1 MDHSQTLA
9 AMGQAVR
16 QTFRDSGMALPERQL
31 EQLALF
37 GTLLVEKNQVM
48 NLTAITEPDA
58 VAKLH
63 FLDSMTL
70 LQAMDCKNKTLID
83 VGCGAGFP
91 GIPAA
96 IAEPTLQVTL
106 LDSLQKRMNWL
117 REILPRLGVEATVA
131 AARAEDYVASHREQ
145 FDLAT
150 SRAVA
155 RLHILCELCLPYV
168 KVGGSFLALKGAMTA
183 KEVEEARKGIAILGG
198 KVREI
203 QEFPIA
209 DAIHRI
215 VIIDKVRPTP
225 KQYPRKFAK
234 IKQNPL

>member
-1 MDHSQTLA
+1 MRAALERALETAHLTLSPQQIDQLSRF
-9 AMGQAVR
+9 GQ
-16 QTFRDSGMALPERQL
+16 
-31 EQLALF
+31 
-37 GTLLVEKNQVM
+37 LLVEKNQVM

-58 VAKLH
+58 VAQLH
-63 FLDSMTL
+63 FLESLTL
-70 LQAMDCKNKTLID
+70 LQAVDCRHKTLID

-91 GIPAA
+91 GVPAA
-96 IAEPTLQVTL
+96 ICEPTLQVTL

-117 REILPRLGVEATVA
+117 REILPQLGVPATVE
-131 AARAEDYVASHREQ
+131 AARAEEYVVSHREQ

-155 RLHILCELCLPYV
+155 RLNILVELCLPYV
-168 KVGGSFLALKGAMTA
+168 KVGGAFLALKGAMTA
-183 KEVEEARKGIAILGG
+183 EEVEEAGTAIKTLGG
-198 KVREI
+198 RVREI

-234 IKQNPL
+234 IKQSPL